1 MLRLLIA
8 DQSEEFCNSLAELL
22 SQEYEILTCGRGTD
36 ALRGICAFSPDLLVL
51 DLSLPGLEG
60 IDILQQAAKQGPLPR
75 VLATTWYVT
84 DYIQMLLPRLNVKHL
99 VRKPC
104 SLPALADRVREI
116 ACMVEPESASQIR
129 DKRIASILLELGV
142 YAKPKGHTYLRSGIS
157 LAVDCANPRITKDI
171 YPALAKEFHVTVGQV
186 ERAIGRAI
194 QKAHKNGDPEIWGR
208 YFPRNAE
215 GQIPCPTNGEFICAL
230 ANCIRMEEGKNLNKN
245 GKD

>member
-1 MLRLLIA
+1 MLKLLIA
-8 DQSEEFCNSLAELL
+8 DSSEEFCNALAELL

-60 IDILQQAAKQGPLPR
+60 IDILRQAAHRGPLPR

-99 VRKPC
+99 VLKPC
-104 SLPALADRVREI
+104 SIPALADRVREM
-116 ACMVEPESASQIR
+116 AGMVELESGRQIR
-129 DKRIASILLELGV
+129 DQRIANALLELGMH
-142 YAKPKGHTYLRSGIS
+142 AKPKGHTYLSSGIS
-157 LAVDCANPRITKDI
+157 LAVDCANPRVTKDI

-194 QKAHKNGDPEIWGR
+194 EKAHKNADPQVWGR
-208 YFPRNAE
+208 YFPRNAKGE
-215 GQIPCPTNGEFICAL
+215 IPCPTNGEFICAL
-230 ANCIRMEEGKNLNKN
+230 ANRIRMEEGNNLKKN
-245 GKD
+245 GKV

>member
-116 ACMVEPESASQIR
+116 ADMVEPESASQIR
-129 DKRIASILLELGV
+129 DQRIANILLELSV
-142 YAKPKGHTYLRSGIS
+142 HAKPKGHTYLRSGIS

-194 QKAHKNGDPEIWGR
+194 RKAHKNGDPEIWGR